1 MAKYGSANLIPMFR
15 KAAKLRNEMLQAG
28 FTDNG
33 GAIHSAERILN
44 LLGLHLN
51 YPSLD
56 HINNLRHWEGA
67 EFSAEALTAHN
78 AGKSVRIEHVSPLR
92 DFTREAIKIEQH
104 ATDGQLEEF
113 VKARYRLVLLTP
125 DETLRLNKKNRS
137 KMSPDRLADITFV
150 KRRAA
155 GRKAAAT
162 RKANAAK

>member
-1 MAKYGSANLIPMFR
+1 MAKYVSGNLIPMFR
-15 KAAKLRNEMLQAG
+15 KAAKFRNEMVNAG

-33 GAIHSAERILN
+33 GAIHSAARILD

-56 HINNLRHWEGA
+56 HINNLRGWKGA
-67 EFSAEALTAHN
+67 EFSVQALAAHN
-78 AGKSVRIEHVSPLR
+78 AGKPVRIEHVSPLR
-92 DFTREAIKIEQH
+92 DFTREAIKIERQ

-125 DETLRLNKKNRS
+125 DETLQLNKKNRS
-137 KMSPDRLADITFV
+137 KMSPDRLAGITFV

-155 GRKAAAT
+155 GRKAATT
-162 RKANAAK
+162 RKADGAK